1 MLPRLIVVGEPITG
15 KIVLYQIDLYIIMI
29 KPYYNRAVAN
39 SQMNKITITTEPQLA
54 ILIIVE
60 I

>member
-15 KIVLYQIDLYIIMI
+15 KIVLCRIDLYIIMI
-29 KPYYNRAVAN
+29 KPYAGAVAN
-39 SQMNKITITTEPQLA
+39 GRMNKITITTEPQPA
-54 ILIIVE
+54 ILITVE